1 MARHSSTA
9 KPKLLCVDDDPAI
22 RDLYK
27 LLLSGYGYDVVLAAD
42 GRQALNLFHA
52 KQIDAVVCDYEM
64 PGMSGGELAA
74 SIKRRSRRIPVIL
87 VSGCQSVIDSIPH
100 MVDAA
105 FPKGTPVA
113 ELVNRI
119 RVLPASRRSVSQGF
133 SRFIPLGS
141 VLASVALGAFLI
153 PKLWK

>member
-1 MARHSSTA
+1 M
-9 KPKLLCVDDDPAI
+9 
-22 RDLYK
+22 
-27 LLLSGYGYDVVLAAD
+27 
-42 GRQALNLFHA
+42 NLFHP

-74 SIKRRSRRIPVIL
+74 SIKRRSRKIPVIL
-87 VSGCQSVIDSIPH
+87 VSGCQSVIDTIPH

-119 RVLPASRRSVSQGF
+119 ECCWHRGGLSRRDF
-133 SRFIPLGS
+133 PGS
-141 VLASVALGAFLI
+141 YPWVLFWRAW
-153 PKLWK
+153 LWEPS

>member
-1 MARHSSTA
+1 
-9 KPKLLCVDDDPAI
+9 VDDDPAI

-27 LLLSGYGYDVVLAAD
+27 VLLSGYGYDVVLAAD
-42 GRQALNLFHA
+42 GRQALNLFHP

-87 VSGCQSVIDSIPH
+87 VSGCQSVIDSIPY

-119 RVLPASRRSVSQGF
+119 RVLLGIEEIRLAGIFQVHTLGFCSGQRGSGSLSDSQA
-133 SRFIPLGS
+133 
-141 VLASVALGAFLI
+141 VEVAD
-153 PKLWK
+153 

>member
-1 MARHSSTA
+1 MARHSSNG

-27 LLLSGYGYDVVLAAD
+27 LLFSGYGYDVVVAAD
-42 GRQALNLFHA
+42 GRQALNLFHPQ
-52 KQIDAVVCDYEM
+52 KIDAVVSDYEM

-74 SIKRRSRRIPVIL
+74 SIKRRSCRIPVIL
-87 VSGCQSVIDSIPH
+87 VSGCQSVVDTIPR

-105 FPKGTPVA
+105 FPKGAPVA
-113 ELVNRI
+113 ELVDRI
-119 RVLPASRRSVSQGF
+119 KVLLASQKSVSQGL